1 MSRRSLE
8 GIRGVVTGASSGIG
22 QAFVKAI
29 IPFRPKLLVVARRVD
44 RLKELAEDAGKC
56 GATIVPLSLD
66 LSQPEA
72 GKRVRE
78 MAQQVFDAVDLLVN
92 NAGVIALGRF
102 EESPPDELRHLMNV
116 NLFSM
121 VEITYHL
128 LPLLKKGR
136 KPIIVNVS
144 SILGHR
150 GIPWRSYYCA
160 SKFAVQG
167 FSESIRAE
175 LSRHGIDVLV
185 VSPGRTA
192 TELFEGPLEKGKKAA
207 WPDPTPVSP
216 EYVANRMLRAITKG
230 QHEIIPHPWGR
241 LMVLV
246 SRLAPRVMDWILKRY
261 A

>member
-22 QAFVKAI
+22 YAFVKAI
-29 IPFRPKLLVVARRVD
+29 IPFRPNLVVVARREE
-44 RLKELAEDAGKC
+44 RLKELSEYGSQH
-56 GATIVPLSLD
+56 GATVVPLSLD
-66 LSQPEA
+66 LSQPEV
-72 GKRVRE
+72 GKKIAE
-78 MAQQVFDAVDLLVN
+78 TAQQIFDAVDLLVN
-92 NAGVIALGRF
+92 NAGISALGRF
-102 EESPPDELRHLMNV
+102 EDSPPEQLRQLMDV

-128 LPLLKKGR
+128 LPLLRNGR

-207 WPDPTPVSP
+207 WPDPTPVSA
-216 EYVANRMLRAITKG
+216 EYVAKRTLKAIARG
-230 QHEIIPHPWGR
+230 QHELIPHPWGK
-241 LMVLV
+241 LMVLA
-246 SRLAPRVMDWILKRY
+246 SRLAPRLMDWLLERY